1 MKAIVLFSGGL
12 DSILAACMLKDQG
25 FEVVGIN
32 LITPFHD
39 CSKEA
44 KKCAEEIGIDLVI
57 RSFGQEY
64 VDMLAHP
71 RWGYGSNVNPCL
83 DCRAHML
90 REAKKLMEEIGAEFV
105 ATGEIAGQR
114 PNSQKVHQ
122 LTLLNRESGL
132 GGKLLRPLCA
142 KLLPITDVEKDGIV
156 DREAQRAFSGRSR
169 IKLIAYARQ
178 KFGLKHIPQPSSGCA
193 LCEGSFAPRVRDM
206 LRHKPNPTLW
216 DARVLFCGR
225 RMRIDENAYVVVAR
239 NAADCKMI
247 DKLFADP
254 ARSNCALIFPENY
267 MGASALLVC
276 DDAPEYGSA
285 SGVVS
290 EELQRYIMT
299 ACALALRFSNREKF
313 SAVPGGP
320 TARIYLGAGSV
331 VVPIKEDPAVDAIP
345 IISGENRP
353 PKVKDAENAAERE
366 EAAQEE
372 E

>member
-1 MKAIVLFSGGL
+1 M
-12 DSILAACMLKDQG
+12 
-25 FEVVGIN
+25 
-32 LITPFHD
+32 
-39 CSKEA
+39 
-44 KKCAEEIGIDLVI
+44 
-57 RSFGQEY
+57 
-64 VDMLAHP
+64 
-71 RWGYGSNVNPCL
+71 
-83 DCRAHML
+83 
-90 REAKKLMEEIGAEFV
+90 
-105 ATGEIAGQR
+105 
-114 PNSQKVHQ
+114 
-122 LTLLNRESGL
+122 
-132 GGKLLRPLCA
+132 
-142 KLLPITDVEKDGIV
+142 LPITDVEKDGIV

-290 EELQRYIMT
+290 EEVQRYIMT
-299 ACALALRFSNREKF
+299 ASALALRFSNREKF
-313 SAVPGGP
+313 ADLPGGP
-320 TARIYLGAGSV
+320 IARIYLGAGNV

-353 PKVKDAENAAERE
+353 AKIKDAENDVAQD
-366 EAAQEE
+366 EAAQKEE
-372 E
+372 